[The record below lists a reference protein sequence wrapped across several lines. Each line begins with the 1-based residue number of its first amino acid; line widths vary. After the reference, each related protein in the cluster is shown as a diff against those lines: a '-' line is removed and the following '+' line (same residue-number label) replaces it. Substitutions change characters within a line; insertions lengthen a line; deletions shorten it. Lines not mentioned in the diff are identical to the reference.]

1 MQCKVFILFT
11 YAYKIS
17 KCIIQFMIID
27 FIMCC
32 FDQGVRCSY
41 IPPLIMLEI
50 NVISLVDDLY
60 SWLYTVDMLGQ
71 LMIMS
76 HVRIWRPNS
85 VVRGDYVTHVLLGYS
100 IY

>member
-1 MQCKVFILFT
+1 MCTVRCNVRFLYCILMPIR
-11 YAYKIS
+11 YRSALCS
-17 KCIIQFMIID
+17 MLIID

-60 SWLYTVDMLGQ
+60 S
-71 LMIMS
+71 
-76 HVRIWRPNS
+76 
-85 VVRGDYVTHVLLGYS
+85 
-100 IY
+100 